1 MKVELSASEAS
12 APRPS
17 IRIRRG
23 RRTDYDELSALCGW
37 PGVDQSSRRSI
48 RLFRNVV
55 SDLAYDI
62 YVADDNGSPVGMV
75 AVSYA
80 RVLALGGQRAT
91 LEDVVVRP
99 DRRGA
104 GLGRRL
110 IEFVLRRAVKRGARV
125 FEAHPRDD
133 SAERFLGRT
142 GFHPSGRRYERSLT
156 VERMG

>member
-1 MKVELSASEAS
+1 MKVERSASEVN
-12 APRPS
+12 APIPS

-23 RRTDYDELSALCGW
+23 RRTDYEELSALCGW
-37 PGVDQSSRRSI
+37 PGVDQSCRRSI

-55 SDLAYDI
+55 SDLACDV
-62 YVADDNGSPVGMV
+62 YVADENGSPVGMV

-91 LEDVVVRP
+91 LEEIVVRS

-110 IEFVLRRAVKRGARV
+110 IEFVLRRAVKRGVRV

-142 GFHPSGRRYERSLT
+142 GFRPSGRRYERSLT
-156 VERMG
+156 EEWTG